1 MNLFGSARWLID
13 KTKNGE
19 NVPSLEV
26 VEVDNQYQKKSEV
39 LYAVTPNK
47 SFGYLSNVEP
57 INFICQMLNQI
68 NFQYSVWWHCRNI
81 YRSKWF

>member
-1 MNLFGSARWLID
+1 MNLFGRARWLID

-39 LYAVTPNK
+39 LYTVTPNK

-68 NFQYSVWWHCRNI
+68 NLQYSVWWHCRNI